1 MPALNRPIYAREIR
15 DFIYNRGIAI
25 HGDSVK
31 EGQMIYTVQSLNFNR
46 SFEGV
51 LTFSEGRDFSHV
63 DGGLVI
69 TEGIPVSPR
78 FSYISVSFPRSAM
91 ASALDYLFPN
101 WETDEPVVA
110 KATSNVKIG
119 ENTSI
124 GHVGFGWTKPHDIW
138 LRFPHVAGVQI
149 GSYTTI
155 GANVTICRGSLS
167 DTIIGRDCHI
177 DDHVHI
183 AHGVVL
189 GNHVIVVANA
199 MIAGSVVVED
209 DVWIGPS
216 ASIMQGVRIGKGAT
230 IGMGAVVLRDV
241 APGET
246 IVGTH
251 RVIPTKDKQ
260 IGVTR

>member
-15 DFIYNRGIAI
+15 DYIYNRGIVI

-31 EGQMIYTVQSLNFNR
+31 EGQMIYTVQPLSFNR

-69 TEGIPVSPR
+69 TEGVPVSPR
-78 FSYISVSFPRSAM
+78 FSYISVSFPRVAM
-91 ASALDYLFPN
+91 AAALGYLFPH
-101 WETDEPVVA
+101 WETEEPMVA
-110 KATSNVKIG
+110 KSTTVKIG

-124 GHVGFGWTKPHDIW
+124 GHAGFGWTKLRGMW
-138 LRFPHVAGVQI
+138 VRFPHIGGVQI
-149 GSYTTI
+149 GPFTTI
-155 GANVTICRGSLS
+155 GANTTICRGTLS
-167 DTIIGRDCHI
+167 DTIIGSDCHI

-216 ASIMQGVRIGKGAT
+216 ASIMQGVHIGKGAT
-230 IGMGAVVLRDV
+230 IGMGAIVLRDV

-246 IVGTH
+246 IVGIH